1 MSAAWQTVLWLTVA
15 TVLIRAAG
23 PVLLGGRE
31 LAAPVRAIVT
41 LLAPALLAALVVTQ
55 TFGDPEGGITID
67 ERVPAVAA
75 AGPLL
80 AWRPKA
86 LLPAIA
92 LAGVVAALLRAL

>member
-1 MSAAWQTVLWLTVA
+1 MTEVWVTIGVLAVA
-15 TVLIRAAG
+15 TAATRAAG
-23 PVLLGGRE
+23 PVLFGGRDMHPRLRE
-31 LAAPVRAIVT
+31 VVA

-55 TFGDPEGGITID
+55 TFGDPEGGITVD

-75 AGPLL
+75 AGLLL

>member
-15 TVLIRAAG
+15 TILIRAAG

-31 LAAPVRAIVT
+31 LAAPVRAVVA

-55 TFGDPEGGITID
+55 TFGDAEGGITVD
-67 ERVPAVAA
+67 ERFPAVAA
-75 AGPLL
+75 AGLLL

-92 LAGVVAALLRAL
+92 LAGLVAALLRAL

>member
-15 TVLIRAAG
+15 TILIRAAG

-31 LAAPVRAIVT
+31 LAAPVRAVVA

-55 TFGDPEGGITID
+55 TFGDPDGGITVD

-75 AGPLL
+75 AGLLL

-92 LAGVVAALLRAL
+92 LAGAVAALLRAL

>member
-1 MSAAWQTVLWLTVA
+1 MSAAWQTVLWLTV
-15 TVLIRAAG
+15 TTIVIRAAG
-23 PVLLGGRE
+23 PVLLGGRD
-31 LAAPVRAIVT
+31 LAPPVRAVVG

-67 ERVPAVAA
+67 ERFPAVAA
-75 AGPLL
+75 AGLLL

-92 LAGVVAALLRAL
+92 LAGAVAALLRAL